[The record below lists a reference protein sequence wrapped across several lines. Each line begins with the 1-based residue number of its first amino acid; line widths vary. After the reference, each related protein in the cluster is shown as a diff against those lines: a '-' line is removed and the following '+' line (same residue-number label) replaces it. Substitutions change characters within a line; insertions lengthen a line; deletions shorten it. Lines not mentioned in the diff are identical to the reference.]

1 MKNKIFLALITLTL
15 ATLACSVFVGG
26 PNYPSTPI
34 PVSTT
39 AVQSLKTQVTQA
51 VATAVTSGT
60 ITLKITEEQLTS
72 YLAVYLQSQPTLPI
86 TNPQVQLQNGQMELL
101 GKVQQGMFS
110 ANVSMTISVGV
121 DQNGQPKIEITQENF
136 GPLPAP
142 QGLNDAI
149 STFVAE
155 ALTGSLGP
163 AATGFRLESISIAN
177 GVMTVTGRLK

>member
-1 MKNKIFLALITLTL
+1 MMKKILITLIAL
-15 ATLACSVFVGG
+15 AFATLACSVFVGG
-26 PNYPSTPI
+26 PDYPATPI

-51 VATAVTSGT
+51 VATAATSGT

-72 YLAVYLQSQPTLPI
+72 YLAIYLQSQPNLPI
-86 TNPQVQLQNGQMELL
+86 TDPQVQLQNGQMKLL

-110 ANVSMTISVGV
+110 ANVSMTLAVSV
-121 DQNGQPKIEITQENF
+121 DQNGQPKITITQEDF

-149 STFVAE
+149 STFVAQ

-177 GVMTVTGRLK
+177 GVMTVTGRVK

>member
-1 MKNKIFLALITLTL
+1 MMKKILITLIAL
-15 ATLACSVFVGG
+15 AFATLACSVFVGG
-26 PNYPSTPI
+26 PDYPATPI

-51 VATAVTSGT
+51 VATAATSGT

-72 YLAVYLQSQPTLPI
+72 YLAIYLQSQPNLPI
-86 TNPQVQLQNGQMELL
+86 TDPQVQLQNGQMKLL
-101 GKVQQGMFS
+101 GKVQQGLFS
-110 ANVSMTISVGV
+110 ANVSMTLAVSV
-121 DQNGQPKIEITQENF
+121 DQNGQPKITITQEDF

-149 STFVAE
+149 STFVAQ

-177 GVMTVTGRLK
+177 GVMTVTGRVK